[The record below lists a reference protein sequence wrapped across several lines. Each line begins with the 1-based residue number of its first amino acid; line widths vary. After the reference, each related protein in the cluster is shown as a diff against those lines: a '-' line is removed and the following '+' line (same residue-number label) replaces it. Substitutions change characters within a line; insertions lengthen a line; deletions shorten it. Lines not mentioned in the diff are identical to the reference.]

1 MQGNQLIF
9 SPSNGANHLPSGT
22 NHPEASASKQTVNAL
37 AIGLHKELYIKFE
50 KWEDHEQSC
59 PKHPNNR
66 HKFATANETKKEA
79 GGKGSI
85 IQDRSKKKKA
95 PHR

>member
-1 MQGNQLIF
+1 MQGNKTISN
-9 SPSNGANHLPSGT
+9 SPSNGASLLPSG
-22 NHPEASASKQTVNAL
+22 ASLNNKIVNAL